1 MDLDMN
7 HAGLAL
13 ALILLALAGLFAL
26 IRTVFTSVYRFEESD
41 GELEEQIHK
50 LFENE
55 HYSEIVALGHL
66 ICSTGFVLLSAEL
79 YSSWKCVL
87 VAFGLLYL
95 VAHFLPAVAGSLWPN
110 TLSGFCL
117 WTYRTLRWIFVVP
130 AKVSGGLARGIM
142 KLFGHNAQYRFLTEA
157 QRGAIQEDALDNGE
171 GLEEEER
178 QMIQNIFEF
187 ADTPVREIMTPR
199 VEMHAISVDTPLEDV
214 IRALNNE
221 RHSRLPVY
229 RGTIDSV
236 MGILSNREFLEWY
249 TEHKDEPFDLEKLAL
264 PAMFVPPTKKIDD
277 LLRELRSANS
287 HLAIVVDEYGG
298 TAGLVTMEDILEEI
312 VGEIRDEDDEEEE
325 DEVQKLQNGE
335 YRLDPL
341 ITLSDLE
348 DELGVEL
355 PPPEDGHVETLSGLL
370 QSSLGAIPKEGDEIR
385 IGAWCFKV
393 LRMEGTRMEEV
404 LMSQRG
410 EAA

>member
-1 MDLDMN
+1 VG
-7 HAGLAL
+7 A
-13 ALILLALAGLFAL
+13 
-26 IRTVFTSVYRFEESD
+26 R
-41 GELEEQIHK
+41 
-50 LFENE
+50 
-55 HYSEIVALGHL
+55 
-66 ICSTGFVLLSAEL
+66 
-79 YSSWKCVL
+79 
-87 VAFGLLYL
+87 
-95 VAHFLPAVAGSLWPN
+95 WPS

-117 WTYRTLRWIFVVP
+117 WAYKLLRLPFYFP
-130 AKVSGGLARGIM
+130 AKASVGLRHLLM
-142 KLFGHNAQYRFLTEA
+142 RFLGHDPHYRFLTEA

-199 VEMHAISVDTPLEDV
+199 VEMHALSVDTPLEEV
-214 IRALNNE
+214 IQVLNNE

-229 RGTIDSV
+229 QGTIDSV
-236 MGILSNREFLEWY
+236 IGILSNREFLEWY
-249 TEHKDEPFDLEKLAL
+249 TEHKDEPFDLKALVL
-264 PAMFVPPTKKIDD
+264 PAMFVPPSKKIDD
-277 LLRELRSANS
+277 LLRELKAANN
-287 HLAIVVDEYGG
+287 HLAIVIDEYGG

-312 VGEIRDEDDEEEE
+312 VGEIRDEDDEEEQA
-325 DEVQKLQNGE
+325 EVQKLQNGE

-370 QSSLGAIPKEGDEIR
+370 QGALGAVPKEGDTIKV
-385 IGAWCFKV
+385 GDYCFKV

-404 LMSQRG
+404 LMSRQG
-410 EAA
+410 EGCHE